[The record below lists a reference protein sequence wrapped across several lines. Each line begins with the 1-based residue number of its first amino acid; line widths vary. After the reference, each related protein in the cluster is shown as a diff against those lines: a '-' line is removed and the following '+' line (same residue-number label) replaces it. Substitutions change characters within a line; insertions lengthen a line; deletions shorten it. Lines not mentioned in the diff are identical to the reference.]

1 MIHWCAYC
9 QQYQGETPP
18 FESMEVSHGMCEK
31 CAPIGLDWTPEQE
44 NRIKHLADL
53 NRRFWKAGSTGRV
66 DQLEELANEG
76 IREGIR
82 PIDLLFGL
90 AGPSLVNVGRLW
102 ESNSLTVAEE
112 HRFTRSCE
120 TFIELISA
128 RIRGTAPQ
136 SPASGGILL
145 TSVYGN
151 EHDLGVRFALL
162 GLAGMGL
169 KAETLLPAVPP
180 KELVERVLAGGH
192 TIVGISVALAIQL
205 RILRATLEAFAAE
218 PAFHGKIIVCGRAV
232 NDGAFSAAEL
242 PNATLLPGVTFTEAD
257 RPFFT

>member
-18 FESMEVSHGMCEK
+18 FESLEVSHGMCEK
-31 CAPIGLDWTPEQE
+31 CAPKGLDWTPEQE
-44 NRIKHLADL
+44 NRIKYLADL
-53 NRRFWKAGSTGRV
+53 NRRFWKAGSTSRT
-66 DQLEELANEG
+66 DELEELANEG

-102 ESNSLTVAEE
+102 ECNSLTVAEE

-128 RIRGTAPQ
+128 HIRGNGPHAHTTG
-136 SPASGGILL
+136 SILL
-145 TSVYGN
+145 TGVYGN
-151 EHDLGVRFALL
+151 QHDLGVRFAML
-162 GLAGMGL
+162 GLASMGL
-169 KAETLLPAVPP
+169 KAETLLPAVPA
-180 KELVERVLAGGH
+180 KELIKRVLAGGH
-192 TIVGISVALAIQL
+192 KIVGISVALAIQL
-205 RILRATLEAFAAE
+205 RILRSTLEAVAAE
-218 PAFHGKIIVCGRAV
+218 PAFRGKILVCGRAV
-232 NDGAFSAAEL
+232 NEGAFSSAEL
-242 PNATLLPGVTFTEAD
+242 PNATLLTGLTFNEVD